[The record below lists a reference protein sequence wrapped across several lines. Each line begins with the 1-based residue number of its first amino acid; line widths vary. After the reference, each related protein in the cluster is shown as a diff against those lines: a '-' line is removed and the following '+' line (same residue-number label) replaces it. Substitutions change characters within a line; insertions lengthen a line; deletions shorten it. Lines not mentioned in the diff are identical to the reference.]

1 MSKDGM
7 YVSDALNDS
16 LGLMAQGGT
25 VEECLARYSDIADE
39 LAPLLHLARQTQ
51 GVAEAMAPSPDA
63 QRAGLGRITDEW
75 NAMQARSSRQQRA
88 PWRLLRRSW
97 MLAVVAALVL
107 VFGGWTTAAAAQDTV
122 PGDTLYPVK
131 QTQERVLLLVVFTHG
146 GKADLHARLAEAR
159 AVEATKLAAQGSDP
173 VAVDEVTDRMQEH
186 MNECVSLMGGE
197 LSGERSSDGGVVS
210 VVGPGGRQ
218 YSLSPNTSVSGEI
231 SIGGREYV
239 VSRDTSEYR
248 ALGRSYWAER
258 ETRRLRPP
266 RGEWSDRRAAMK
278 EQFYQHFLQFQQ
290 GRGEL
295 SPEFRSAHRD
305 RIEAAF
311 QRSERLMLEALL
323 MMQALEDAHHP
334 PE

>member
-1 MSKDGM
+1 MSTSGM
-7 YVSDALNDS
+7 HIDDALNDS
-16 LGLMAQGGT
+16 LDMMAQGMT
-25 VEECLARYSDIADE
+25 IEECLERYPALSDE
-39 LAPLLHLARQTQ
+39 LAPLLRLAMETQ
-51 GVAEAMAPSPDA
+51 GAAETMAPSPEA
-63 QRAGLGRITDEW
+63 RRTGLGRITDEW
-75 NAMQARSSRQQRA
+75 AAMQARRSRRG

-97 MLAVVAALVL
+97 ALAAVAALVL
-107 VFGGWTTAAAAQDTV
+107 AFGGWTTTAAAQDSV

-131 QTQERVLLLVVFTHG
+131 QTHERVLLLVVFTHG

-173 VAVDEVTDRMQEH
+173 VAVDQVTRKMQEH
-186 MNECVSLMGGE
+186 MSECVSLMGGE
-197 LSGERSSDGGVVS
+197 LPAYAFSDTGMVR
-210 VVGPGGRQ
+210 VVGPGGRE
-218 YSLSPNTSVSGEI
+218 YSLSRNTSVSGEV
-231 SIGGREYV
+231 SIGGRKYV
-239 VSRDTSEYR
+239 VTRDASEFSVG
-248 ALGRSYWAER
+248 GRSYWAER

-266 RGEWSDRRAAMK
+266 RGEWSSRRAAMK

-295 SPEFRSAHRD
+295 STEFRSPRHA

-311 QRSERLMLEALL
+311 QRSEQLMLEALL

>member
-1 MSKDGM
+1 MNPNGM
-7 YVSDALNDS
+7 HIDDALHDS
-16 LGLMAQGGT
+16 LELLAQGKSID
-25 VEECLARYSDIADE
+25 ECLDRHSAHADE
-39 LAPLLHLARQTQ
+39 LAPLLLLAMQAQ
-51 GVAEAMAPSPDA
+51 GVAETMAPSPDA
-63 QRAGLGRITDEW
+63 HRAGLGRITDEW
-75 NAMQARSSRQQRA
+75 VAMQARSRRQG
-88 PWRLLRRSW
+88 PWRVLRRSW
-97 MLAVVAALVL
+97 VLAVVAALVL
-107 VFGGWTTAAAAQDTV
+107 VFGGWTTAAAAQDSV

-131 QTQERVLLLVVFTHG
+131 QTHERVLLLVVFSHG

-159 AVEATKLAAQGSDP
+159 AVEATKLAAQGSDAI
-173 VAVDEVTDRMQEH
+173 AVDEVTDRMQDH

-197 LSGERSSDGGVVS
+197 LSGERSNDGGVVS

-218 YSLSPNTSVSGEI
+218 YSLSRHTSVSGEI

-248 ALGRSYWAER
+248 ARGRSYWAER

-290 GRGEL
+290 GRGDL
-295 SPEFRSAHRD
+295 SPEFRSPQRD